1 MVTNG
6 KPNAVS
12 HKPPGPRLAGLALGL
27 RGRGEAELVGH
38 IAICVTCAAHLED
51 LVAVAGT
58 LSLLAPEADPPSGF
72 EGRVLEAARAG
83 SARCREGTLRA
94 WPGAAC
100 CSGRALFSSLAR
112 RSGDFPW
119 LEVQEHGRP
128 EVNVPQ
134 RASEPGQAW
143 GGRSRA
149 SSMAR
154 PGA

>member
-72 EGRVLEAARAG
+72 EGRVLEAARA
-83 SARCREGTLRA
+83 
-94 WPGAAC
+94 
-100 CSGRALFSSLAR
+100 RALCSL
-112 RSGDFPW
+112 P
-119 LEVQEHGRP
+119 
-128 EVNVPQ
+128 
-134 RASEPGQAW
+134 
-143 GGRSRA
+143 
-149 SSMAR
+149 
-154 PGA
+154 